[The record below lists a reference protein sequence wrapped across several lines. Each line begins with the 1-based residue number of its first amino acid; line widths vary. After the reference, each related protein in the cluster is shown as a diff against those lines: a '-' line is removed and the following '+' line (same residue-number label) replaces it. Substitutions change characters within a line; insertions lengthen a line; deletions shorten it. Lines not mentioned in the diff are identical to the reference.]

1 MGIIGWIVV
10 VYIFYVVVN
19 IVYDL
24 YIKKHDEK
32 TTEEEIIPLS
42 MDFEAP
48 ADAGAIITKE
58 IEKKQEEDRL
68 KDEIKRVEKL
78 KNQEAEKARR
88 EREEKDDAE
97 KLQNSLSAIQNQK
110 KIEEAALLAEQM
122 QATEIATSSS
132 EYLKNVTIHGGYK
145 IESMKSIVRNCQD
158 NTSNNPLFGVKI
170 LK

>member
-1 MGIIGWIVV
+1 MGIIGWIIA
-10 VYIFYVVVN
+10 VYIIYVVVN

-24 YIKKHDEK
+24 YIKKHDET

-48 ADAGAIITKE
+48 ADAGAIIAKE
-58 IEKKQEEDRL
+58 LEEKQEEERR
-68 KDEIKRVEKL
+68 KDELKRVEKL
-78 KNQEAEKARR
+78 KNQEAEQARI
-88 EREEKDDAE
+88 EREEKEDAE

-110 KIEEAALLAEQM
+110 KIDEAALLEEQM
-122 QATEIATSSS
+122 QAAEIATSSS
-132 EYLKNVTIHGGYK
+132 EYLKNITIHGGYK
-145 IESMKSIVRNCQD
+145 IESMKDIVRDCQD